1 MSLENPEPLAHV
13 ARPIQA
19 DPAPVLDNANPPSV
33 MTRAATPEELV
44 ALEALFS
51 QSGRERES
59 AFVAGLFGA
68 WHAGMLARDLLQDSL
83 TDEQDE
89 VKPGKRKKPADGE

>member
-13 ARPIQA
+13 AQPIQA
-19 DPAPVLDNANPPSV
+19 DPAPLLDDTGASSTV
-33 MTRAATPEELV
+33 TRAATPEELV

-68 WHAGMLARDLLQDSL
+68 WNAGMLARDLLQDYL
-83 TDEQDE
+83 ADEEDE
-89 VKPGKRKKPADGE
+89 VEPEKKPKKGNRE